1 VPDNIPNGDKLTP
14 HLEKPLTA
22 VPDPFGE
29 YDSFAA
35 HNNARLQAFLDS
47 FEFDYEFVSATQRY
61 QSGGFD
67 ATLLKVLE
75 NYEAVQN
82 IILPTLGEDR
92 RKTYSPFLP
101 ICPETGRVLMV
112 AIEPVDVAA
121 GVIAYTHPD
130 SGARVETSVTGG
142 ACKLQWKADWAM
154 RWAAL
159 EVDYEMAGKD
169 LSESVK
175 LSSRITKA
183 LGHTPPEG
191 FSYELFLDENGEKI
205 SKSKGNGLTI
215 EEWLTYAPQESL
227 SLYMF
232 QSPRK
237 AKRLYFDVIP
247 KAVDEYITFVDKFAD
262 MDAAQQVANPAY
274 HIHQGNVPESASP
287 VSFAL
292 LLNLVSASNAEN
304 KDVLWGFI
312 DTYAPGT
319 TAKTHPFLDRLTD
332 YALAYFRDFV
342 APNKTYRAAE
352 ADEIAALDDLLTR
365 LKALPDNADGET
377 IQTEVYATGMA
388 HFEDNLRG
396 WFQTLYQVLLGQSQ
410 GPRFGSFAALYGLEK
425 TCALIAAGRDGKLLS
440 D

>member
-1 VPDNIPNGDKLTP
+1 
-14 HLEKPLTA
+14 
-22 VPDPFGE
+22 
-29 YDSFAA
+29 
-35 HNNARLQAFLDS
+35 
-47 FEFDYEFVSATQRY
+47 
-61 QSGGFD
+61 
-67 ATLLKVLE
+67 
-75 NYEAVQN
+75 
-82 IILPTLGEDR
+82 
-92 RKTYSPFLP
+92 
-101 ICPETGRVLMV
+101 
-112 AIEPVDVAA
+112 
-121 GVIAYTHPD
+121 
-130 SGARVETSVTGG
+130 
-142 ACKLQWKADWAM
+142 
-154 RWAAL
+154 
-159 EVDYEMAGKD
+159 
-169 LSESVK
+169 
-175 LSSRITKA
+175 
-183 LGHTPPEG
+183 
-191 FSYELFLDENGEKI
+191 
-205 SKSKGNGLTI
+205 
-215 EEWLTYAPQESL
+215 
-227 SLYMF
+227 
-232 QSPRK
+232 
-237 AKRLYFDVIP
+237 
-247 KAVDEYITFVDKFAD
+247 

-332 YALAYFRDFV
+332 YALAYYRDFV

-440 D
+440 N